1 MTAAML
7 TITGLA
13 LAAWGLSASHRLP
26 PRRAAFASLAFP
38 LGIALFL
45 SGALLLAVPGFLEK

>member
-1 MTAAML
+1 ML

-26 PRRAAFASLAFP
+26 PRRVAFASLAFP
-38 LGIALFL
+38 LGIVLFL